1 MRQIYYKS
9 RQLFIYYKLQQ
20 NFITK
25 RVSFFIAKQTRR
37 FYWKMRQLSQNAST
51 LLQIE
56 ADFFYYKLRQP
67 FFLLQIVAKFYYKTS

>member
-56 ADFFYYKLRQP
+56 AAFY
-67 FFLLQIVAKFYYKTS
+67 LLQIPAKFYYKTN